1 MYEERLIL
9 VKGLVYSHLRLAT
22 TNKIKGLPYL
32 SGPLILIAFFSLRQK
47 KIVMLKAHNELLKV
61 VAIEVVSH
69 HAPTYIVHALK
80 CSFVRCISI
89 FIYALI
95 YNAITRAA
103 GH

>member
-1 MYEERLIL
+1 
-9 VKGLVYSHLRLAT
+9 
-22 TNKIKGLPYL
+22 
-32 SGPLILIAFFSLRQK
+32 
-47 KIVMLKAHNELLKV
+47 MLKAHNELLKV